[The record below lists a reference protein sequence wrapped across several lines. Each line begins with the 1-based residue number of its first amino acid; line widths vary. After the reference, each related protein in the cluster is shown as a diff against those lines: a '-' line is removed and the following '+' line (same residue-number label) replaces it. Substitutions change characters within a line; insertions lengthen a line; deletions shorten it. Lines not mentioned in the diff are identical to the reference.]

1 MTAVVSLVFD
11 LDGTIS
17 DPVVGIGRSI
27 NHALESFGY
36 PAVPEREV
44 SKFVGPPLDQTFRS
58 IVGPVTNARIAE
70 LVSRYRERY
79 ADVGF
84 SENVLYPGIAEV
96 IRRLDEA
103 GVALGLCTSKP
114 AGFAERILRLFDIRE
129 HFRFIS
135 GGDIGI
141 AKRDQLA
148 SLLARGLVGVPSL
161 MIGDRAVDVMAAKA
175 NRLISVGVL
184 WGHGSFE
191 ELQEAAPDFLL
202 LSPRQLLAHAE
213 VA

>member
-148 SLLARGLVGVPSL
+148 SLLARGLVGVSSL

-202 LSPRQLLAHAE
+202 SSPRQLLAHAE

>member
-1 MTAVVSLVFD
+1 VTVAASLVFD

-17 DPVVGIGRSI
+17 DPVLGIGRSI

-36 PAVPEREV
+36 PAIAEREV

-70 LVSRYRERY
+70 FVSRYRERY

-84 SENVLYPGIAEV
+84 SENVLYPGIADV
-96 IRRLDEA
+96 IHRLDEA
-103 GVALGLCTSKP
+103 GVALGICTSKP
-114 AGFAERILRLFDIRE
+114 VGFADRILRLFDIRE
-129 HFRFIS
+129 HFHFIS

-148 SLLARGLVGVPSL
+148 SLLAERLVGASSC
-161 MIGDRAVDVMAAKA
+161 MIGDRAIDVIAAKA
-175 NRLISVGVL
+175 NGLVSVGVL
-184 WGHGSFE
+184 WGHGSLE

-202 LSPRQLLAHAE
+202 STPHQLLAHAE
-213 VA
+213 AA

>member
-1 MTAVVSLVFD
+1 MSVAASLVFD

-36 PAVPEREV
+36 PAIAECHV

-84 SENVLYPGIAEV
+84 SENVLYPGIADV
-96 IRRLDEA
+96 IHRLNKA
-103 GVALGLCTSKP
+103 GVALGICTSKP
-114 AGFAERILRLFDIRE
+114 AGFADRILRLFDIRE

-148 SLLARGLVGVPSL
+148 SLLAERLVGASSC
-161 MIGDRAVDVMAAKA
+161 MIGDRAIDVIAAKA
-175 NRLISVGVL
+175 NGLVSVGVL
-184 WGHGSFE
+184 WGHGSLE

-202 LSPRQLLAHAE
+202 STPYELLALAE